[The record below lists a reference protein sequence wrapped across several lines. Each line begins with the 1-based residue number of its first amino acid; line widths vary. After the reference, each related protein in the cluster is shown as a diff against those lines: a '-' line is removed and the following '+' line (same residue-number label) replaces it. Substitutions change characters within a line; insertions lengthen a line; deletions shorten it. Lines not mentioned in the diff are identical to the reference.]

1 MVAGSRLPA
10 ATGSL
15 TNPLP
20 EPLPSGVSV
29 AVSPWLTIPASS
41 TGSPKSRIN
50 HLKPCPGDSRLF
62 CNDLR
67 GKLWVIA
74 GTSATSASTF
84 LNLADH
90 FPNFIHTPGLGT
102 GFASFAFHPEFQQAG
117 APGYGKFYTAHS
129 ESENGRAPDFTAP
142 DEVDHSQIGIVTE
155 WTMSQPS
162 ANALT
167 LSPANFTRREIVRFG
182 FPFNY
187 HDLQEIAFHPAATPG
202 HPDYGCLFLCLGDG
216 GSVVLDRPD
225 LIGRLDSPLG
235 CILRITPLLATGHQ
249 AAHFTLSS
257 NGRYF
262 IPSGPANGNPWVS
275 AADPSP
281 GDGYPVVREIHALGF
296 RNPHRITW
304 DSATGKM
311 YCGNIGE
318 SMIEE
323 VELVLKG
330 SHHGWPAREGSF
342 LFDSSDKT
350 HVYPLPAPESGGYT
364 YPVLQYDHGN
374 GRAAV
379 TGGLVYRGSAIPALQ
394 GQYLCGDIVSGDL
407 FIAPVSAMNH
417 ASTTDTGSAPVLP
430 KSLGVKSAGVATSF
444 RSILGTTR
452 ADLRFGTD
460 HAGEI
465 YLLSKQNGTI
475 YRVSADSGGLPSP
488 PTGESG
494 DWASVLDFETGS
506 LGGLV
511 VSAPGSS
518 AQVVN
523 DPAEG
528 PVNRVL
534 RIRSAGT
541 STLNASIPIPPIPD
555 GGFGTVFFRFHLVDQ
570 NHDANWGVSEQAT
583 PSSSTH
589 FKVQMRS
596 SSTAPGAVQVKDA
609 SSFVSAAEID
619 PRTWYSVWLQIRN
632 GSGTSNDL
640 FDVYLQGGS
649 YGVPTLV
656 KSGVRFTAGTSSSL
670 KSFFWRFGSGTEV
683 YFDDLHVD
691 TGHANLVEPVAPDWR
706 LVDHF
711 EGLSPLD
718 SWDLPSPLAQSA
730 TVVAE
735 PSGNR
740 YLRRT
745 ASSSLAA
752 NPKAVASKRLP
763 FATQVSKSL
772 TLFFRLRL
780 EGGHLLHHFGASSS
794 DPADPGTLG
803 EPDFAPQ
810 LRLSPPGALH
820 LYDGPAGSQGFVAAA
835 VPPLES
841 NVWYKVWI
849 VAENRGAASGGQV
862 WQAYLKGGSHPEITP
877 LGGIL
882 HFRNQAELPLTR
894 FLALAASGSGTGND
908 AVHLDDI
915 HAFEGV
921 NLSDPLAPSWTTTQL
936 EHHNGQLTLRHP
948 TVANRAFQLFESG
961 DLLGWQ
967 PLGPPVEGDANW
979 REMTVPLVHPRRF
992 FQAAELSRR
1001 DFHADSWTTDFAGT
1015 ALPAGMDLLSS
1026 STWSRTNGLLTLSA
1040 NSTQVSGMV
1049 ARPGGYALVPGDWR
1063 NSTLTVEA
1071 RTLMTSSTTT
1081 RDVVLI
1087 FGYVDETRFYYA
1099 HVSSSSNGTTQTHIT
1114 RVKGTTATPIQSPS
1128 VPPAKLTSNWHTLR
1142 VTHSANG
1149 AIAVFA
1155 DNLSTPFMTAND
1167 TTFPVGR
1174 AGFGSYDDRAE
1185 FRRVTVAGERR

>member
-1 MVAGSRLPA
+1 MVAGSRAPG

-20 EPLPSGVSV
+20 EPLPSGISV
-29 AVSPWLTIPASS
+29 QVSPWLTIPASS
-41 TGSPKSRIN
+41 TGSPKARIN

-74 GTSATSASTF
+74 GPAATSASTF
-84 LNLADH
+84 LNLSDH
-90 FPNFIHTPGLGT
+90 FPSFISTPGLGT
-102 GFASFAFHPEFQQAG
+102 GFASFAFHPEFLQAG
-117 APGYGKFYTAHS
+117 SPGFGKFYTAHS

-142 DEVDHSQIGIVTE
+142 DNIDLSQIGIVTE
-155 WTMSQPS
+155 WTMTQPS
-162 ANALT
+162 ANSLT
-167 LSPANFTRREIVRFG
+167 LSPANFTRREVVRFG

-187 HDLQEIAFHPAATPG
+187 HDLQEIAFHPTATPG
-202 HPDYGCLFLCLGDG
+202 HPDYGCLFLCIGDG

-225 LIGRLDSPLG
+225 LISRLDSPLG
-235 CILRITPLLATGHQ
+235 CILRITPILATGHQ
-249 AAHFTLSS
+249 TSNFTLSS

-275 AADPSP
+275 AADPWP

-323 VELVLKG
+323 VELVLRG

-342 LFDSSDKT
+342 LFDIADKT
-350 HVYPLPAPESGGYT
+350 HVYPLPAPESGGYS

-379 TGGLVYRGSAIPALQ
+379 TGGLVYRGSAVPALQ
-394 GQYLCGDIVSGDL
+394 GQYLFGDIVSGDL

-417 ASTTDTGSAPVLP
+417 AATTDTGTAPALP
-430 KSLGVKSAGVATSF
+430 KTLGVKSGGVVTSF
-444 RSILGTTR
+444 RSILGATR

-475 YRVSADSGGLPSP
+475 YRVSADSNGLPAP
-488 PTGESG
+488 PSGTAG
-494 DWASVLDFETGS
+494 DWAAVQDFESGS
-506 LGGLV
+506 LAGLTL
-511 VSAPGSS
+511 SATGSS

-541 STLNASIPIPPIPD
+541 NPLNASVPIPPIPD
-555 GGFGTVFFRFHLVDQ
+555 GGFGTVFFRFYLVDQ
-570 NHDANWGVSEQAT
+570 NHDANWGVSEQSAPT
-583 PSSSTH
+583 TATH

-596 SSTAPGAVQVKDA
+596 SFTAPGMVQVKDA
-609 SSFVSAAEID
+609 ASFSDAAEVE
-619 PRTWYSVWLQIRN
+619 PRTWYSAWLHVRN

-640 FDVYLQGGS
+640 FDVYLQGGR

-656 KSGVRFTAGTSSSL
+656 KTGVRFTAGTSSSL
-670 KSFFWRFGSGTEV
+670 KTFFWRFGSGTEV

-691 TGHANLVEPVAPDWR
+691 AGHANLVLPVAPDWR

-711 EGLSPLD
+711 EGLSPLG

-730 TVVAE
+730 TIVSE

-740 YLRRT
+740 YLRRA
-745 ASSSLAA
+745 ASSSQTA

-772 TLFFRLRL
+772 SLFFRLRL
-780 EGGHLLHHFGASSS
+780 EGGNLLHHFGATST
-794 DPADPGTLG
+794 DPADPATLG
-803 EPDFAPQ
+803 EQDFAPQ
-810 LRLSPPGALH
+810 LRLSTPGALH

-835 VPPLES
+835 VPALER

-862 WQAYLKGGSHPEITP
+862 WQAYLKGGRHAEITP
-877 LGGIL
+877 LGGSL

-894 FLALAASGSGTGND
+894 FLTLAASGSGTGND
-908 AVHLDDI
+908 AIHLDDI

-936 EHHNGQLTLRHP
+936 EHRNGQLTLRHP
-948 TVANRAFQLFESG
+948 TIVNRAFQLFESG
-961 DLLGWQ
+961 DLRGWQ
-967 PLGPPVEGDANW
+967 ALGPPVEGDANW
-979 REMTVPLVHPRRF
+979 RELTVPLVHPRRF

-1015 ALPAGMDLLSS
+1015 AIPAGMDLLSS
-1026 STWSRTNGLLTLSA
+1026 STWTRTNGLLTLSSMA
-1040 NSTQVSGMV
+1040 GQVSGM
-1049 ARPGGYALVPGDWR
+1049 ALRPCGYALVPGDWR

-1114 RVKGTTATPIQSPS
+1114 RVNGTTATPIQSPA
-1128 VPPAKLTSNWHTLR
+1128 VPPAKLTSSWHTLR

-1155 DNLSTPFMTAND
+1155 DNLATPFMTAND

-1185 FRRVTVAGERR
+1185 FRRVTVTGERP